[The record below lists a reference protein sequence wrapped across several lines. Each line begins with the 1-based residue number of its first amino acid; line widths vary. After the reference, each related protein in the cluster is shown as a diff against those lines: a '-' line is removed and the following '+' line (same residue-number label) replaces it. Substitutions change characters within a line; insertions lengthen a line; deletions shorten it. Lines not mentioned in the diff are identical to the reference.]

1 MNSVLTNPTAM
12 TALRNLSF
20 IQRSKDMVQNHVS
33 TGLRVTGAVEDA
45 SNFTIAQGVRTEIRA
60 IEAVITGLNNAK
72 GVATV
77 GIAGATAVS
86 ELMADIRAKITEGAN
101 PGNTTQQQQ
110 MLQNDYAEMVAQFRQ
125 ILENST
131 FNGENI
137 LIEVAIPFNLAV
149 GSVNDINVLSN
160 ADGGTLT
167 VRGQRIDVSY
177 ARLNNEDIST
187 SANALTALDVW
198 EAEMDNIGEALGQL
212 GADMRALNL
221 QTEFLESKLDAV
233 EEGLGNIVDAN
244 LARESARLTAF
255 QVQEQLAV
263 QTLGLANQRPQT
275 LLGLFQ

>member
-1 MNSVLTNPTAM
+1 MNSVLTNPPAM

-45 SNFTIAQGVRTEIRA
+45 SNFAIAQGVRTEIRA
-60 IEAVITGLNNAK
+60 IEAVIKGLNNAK

-86 ELMADIRAKITEGAN
+86 ELMADIRKKITEGAN
-101 PGNTTQQQQ
+101 PANSAQQQQ
-110 MLQNDYAEMVAQFRQ
+110 ILQNDYAEMVAQFRQ

-131 FNGENI
+131 FNDENI
-137 LIEVAIPFNLAV
+137 LIEVAIPYNLAV
-149 GSVNDINVLSN
+149 GTVNDINVLSN
-160 ADGGTLT
+160 ANGGTLT

-177 ARLNNEDIST
+177 ARLNNEDVST
-187 SANALTALDVW
+187 PANALNALGVW
-198 EAEMDNIGEALGQL
+198 ETEMDNIGNALGEL

-221 QTEFLESKLDAV
+221 QTEFLESQRDAV

-244 LARESARLTAF
+244 MARESARLTAF

>member
-1 MNSVLTNPTAM
+1 MNSVLTNPPAM

-45 SNFTIAQGVRTEIRA
+45 SNFAIAQGVRTEIRA
-60 IEAVITGLNNAK
+60 IEAVIKGLNNAK

-86 ELMADIRAKITEGAN
+86 DLMADIRKKITEGAN
-101 PGNTTQQQQ
+101 PANSNQQQQ
-110 MLQNDYAEMVAQFRQ
+110 ILQNDYAELVAQFRQ

-131 FNGENI
+131 FNDENI

-149 GSVNDINVLSN
+149 GTVNDINVLSN
-160 ADGGTLT
+160 ANGGTLT

-187 SANALTALDVW
+187 SANALTALGVW
-198 EAEMDNIGEALGQL
+198 ETEMEAIGTALGQL

-221 QTEFLESKLDAV
+221 QTEFLESQRDAV

>member
-1 MNSVLTNPTAM
+1 MNSVLTNPPAM

-60 IEAVITGLNNAK
+60 IDAVITGLNNAK

-101 PGNTTQQQQ
+101 PGNTAQQQQ
-110 MLQNDYAEMVAQFRQ
+110 ILQNDYAEMVAQFRQ

-149 GSVNDINVLSN
+149 GTVNDINVLSN
-160 ADGGTLT
+160 VNGGTLT
-167 VRGQRIDVSY
+167 VRGQRLDVSY
-177 ARLNNEDIST
+177 ARLNNEDISS
-187 SANALTALDVW
+187 SANALTALGVW
-198 EAEMDNIGEALGQL
+198 ETEMTNIGTALGEL

-221 QTEFLESKLDAV
+221 QTEFLESQRDAV

-244 LARESARLTAF
+244 MARESARLTAF